1 MRTMMRVRTVV
12 NHRQLLLLI
21 AAILTVT
28 AAGCTGSSTAPSS
41 PPSGTTTIA
50 FSSIT
55 ADGAPVT
62 IYTENGYS
70 LSTSGD
76 WQGKTTFGNPPPF
89 IEFVTPAATMKVA
102 MVQVFAN
109 THEPF
114 TFRSVDVYSSI
125 TTVPYVISGV
135 RDFSVV
141 FMVSDTLPNTFGNF
155 RTVLSTHPN
164 DAVDTLTIQLTNP
177 VTCCANTIGIDNI
190 VVSR

>member
-1 MRTMMRVRTVV
+1 MRVRTGVSY
-12 NHRQLLLLI
+12 RRPLI
-21 AAILTVT
+21 AAILAVT
-28 AAGCTGSSTAPSS
+28 ATGCTGSSTAPSS

-55 ADGAPVT
+55 ADGAAVT
-62 IYTENGYS
+62 IYAENGYS

-125 TTVPYVISGV
+125 TTVSYVISGV

-141 FMVSDTLPNTFGNF
+141 FMISDTLPNTFGSF

-164 DAVDTLTIQLTNP
+164 DPVDTLTIQLTNP
-177 VTCCANTIGIDNI
+177 VTCCPNTIGIDNI